1 MSARYVVRYGSTRIV
16 GEFSSKGTQDLPR
29 NAAVIVRSDRGVEW
43 GEVLCPA
50 TEQTRTYLGG
60 KETIGR
66 ILREASEEDERRRD
80 EIRRTER
87 DEFDGCRGM
96 ISEHKLQMQLVD
108 AEHLFGGERL
118 IFYYLAEQRV
128 DFRELVKS
136 LAKRFRTRI
145 EMRQIGVRDEAKLL
159 ADYGDCGK
167 PTCCNTHLRE
177 MPPVSMKMA
186 KIQKATLDPAKISG
200 RCGRLK
206 CCLRYEYDTYEEY
219 RRELPRVGA
228 IVLTKHGQ
236 GKVIGQEILARKVV
250 VLYEGQR
257 QLLTDENEVLTV
269 VKSSAGKGGKT
280 PPPEPP
286 SGQEN

>member
-1 MSARYVVRYGSTRIV
+1 MIGQYVVRYGSTRMI
-16 GEFSSKGTQDLPR
+16 GEFSARQPQPIAR
-29 NAAVIVRSDRGVEW
+29 NTAVIIRSDRGVEW
-43 GEVLCPA
+43 GDVLCPA
-50 TEQTRTYLGG
+50 TEQTRTYLGR
-60 KETIGR
+60 KETDGR
-66 ILREASEEDERRRD
+66 ILREASEEDVRKRD
-80 EIRRTER
+80 EIRSAER
-87 DEFDGCRGM
+87 DVFDRCREM
-96 ISEHKLQMQLVD
+96 IGEHKLLMQLVD
-108 AEHLFGGERL
+108 VEHLFGGERL
-118 IFYYLAEQRV
+118 VFYYLSEQRV

-136 LAKRFRTRI
+136 LAKQFRARI

-167 PTCCNTHLRE
+167 PTCCNTHLQE

-228 IVLTKHGQ
+228 TVLTKHGQ

-257 QLLTDENEVLTV
+257 QILTDEGEVLTV
-269 VKSSAGKGGKT
+269 VKSTGGKGPKDHGESS
-280 PPPEPP
+280 PRPE
-286 SGQEN
+286 NN